1 MRLFDPVQV
10 ACGEATLVA
19 VIGLVIN
26 LISALLLG
34 HDHSHDHGHHGHAH
48 DHKQG
53 HADNNLR
60 AAYMHVLTDALTSV
74 LAIAALLAGP
84 SMGLWW
90 LDPAVG
96 LLAAAVIARWA
107 RGLMKDTAAILLD
120 PRPAERRGGK
130 TWVRQ

>member
-10 ACGEATLVA
+10 AFGEATLVA

-53 HADNNLR
+53 HADNNLS

-74 LAIAALLAGP
+74 LAIAALLAGRYMR
-84 SMGLWW
+84 SEEHTSEIQYIMR
-90 LDPAVG
+90 
-96 LLAAAVIARWA
+96 IAS
-107 RGLMKDTAAILLD
+107 
-120 PRPAERRGGK
+120 
-130 TWVRQ
+130 

>member
-10 ACGEATLVA
+10 AFGEATLVA

-60 AAYMHVLTDALTSV
+60 AAYMHVLTDALTDRKSTRLNPV
-74 LAIAALLAGP
+74 TNAQIVCRLL
-84 SMGLWW
+84 L
-90 LDPAVG
+90 
-96 LLAAAVIARWA
+96 
-107 RGLMKDTAAILLD
+107 
-120 PRPAERRGGK
+120 EK
-130 TWVRQ
+130 TKKKQELPKI